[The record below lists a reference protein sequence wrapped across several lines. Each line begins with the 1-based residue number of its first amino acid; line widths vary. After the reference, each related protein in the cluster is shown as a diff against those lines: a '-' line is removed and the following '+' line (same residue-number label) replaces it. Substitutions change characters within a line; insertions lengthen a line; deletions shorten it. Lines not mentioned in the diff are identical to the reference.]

1 MFSFLMKYD
10 SLTFPEAAK
19 VLADRAGIDVPDIE
33 ISDEKRHE
41 ADLKNNIY
49 EINAKAARYFH
60 YLLGTK
66 DGDAAKA
73 YFAKRELEDKTVT
86 SFGLG
91 FSSMRKDALY
101 QYLKK
106 EGCSD
111 DILKETGLFVYDE
124 RGVHDRFRNRV
135 MFPILNINNKVIEI
149 GRAHV

>member
-91 FSSMRKDALY
+91 FHQCAKMHCTSISRKKAVVTISLRKQVFLY
-101 QYLKK
+101 MM
-106 EGCSD
+106 SVAFM
-111 DILKETGLFVYDE
+111 TGFATV
-124 RGVHDRFRNRV
+124 
-135 MFPILNINNKVIEI
+135 
-149 GRAHV
+149 

>member
-60 YLLGTK
+60 YLLGTRMEMRPK
-66 DGDAAKA
+66 HILQ
-73 YFAKRELEDKTVT
+73 RENL
-86 SFGLG
+86 
-91 FSSMRKDALY
+91 R
-101 QYLKK
+101 
-106 EGCSD
+106 
-111 DILKETGLFVYDE
+111 I
-124 RGVHDRFRNRV
+124 RR
-135 MFPILNINNKVIEI
+135 
-149 GRAHV
+149 